1 MMVAFKH
8 PAAEEPVT
16 SGLGPD
22 TPMRD
27 MDKLTFDRLGLSPE
41 LLQAVAALGFEEAAP
56 IQAVAIPFLLEG
68 RDVVGQSQTGSGK
81 TAAFAIPAIELCDP
95 TVKAVQVLVL
105 CPTRELATQVADQVH
120 KLAAF
125 KRGIHALPV
134 YGGASFERQAYELKR
149 GSQIVI
155 GTPGRVIDHLERGTM
170 KLDRVKFVALDEADR
185 MLDMGFRD
193 DIRKILDSVPEQRQT
208 AFFSATVSPAIRSLI
223 NRYAREPV
231 ALQIEQKE
239 VSAPAIEQWFYE
251 VQPRMK
257 FDALMRLIDYHAFR
271 SGVIFCNTQRM
282 VDELA
287 DDLMAQGV
295 PSDRLHGGIA
305 QAQRTRVMNKFKKA
319 GFEFLVATDVAARG
333 IDVHD
338 LELVVNFD
346 LPYDPED
353 YVHRIGRTGRAGKR
367 GMAVTFVS
375 GRDLRKIQFLERFA
389 RTKIRRG
396 TLPTA
401 GEIGEKRVDA
411 LLARVRSVL
420 DEGAWK
426 AQASLV
432 DRLLEE
438 GVDSTELAAALF
450 QILSGPV
457 PEDPKSEPPAKVS
470 SPSPS
475 RGPEFKSLPPK
486 TRGGRAWIT
495 LSLGREGF
503 SGPKDVVDLL
513 VKYAGLSTREVGRI
527 DLGEGSSLVEVPA
540 AFALGLSPDG
550 NWLETAGGRVQV
562 SPMAKAGQPR
572 KQRQGR
578 R

>member
-1 MMVAFKH
+1 
-8 PAAEEPVT
+8 
-16 SGLGPD
+16 
-22 TPMRD
+22 

-41 LLQAVAALGFEEAAP
+41 VLKAVAALGFEEAAP
-56 IQAVAIPFLLEG
+56 IQAAAIPVLLEG

-81 TAAFAIPAIELCDP
+81 TAAFAIPAIELS
-95 TVKAVQVLVL
+95 VAAERAVQVLVL

-120 KLAAF
+120 KLAAH
-125 KRGIHALPV
+125 KRGLQALPV
-134 YGGASFERQAYELKR
+134 YGGASFERQAFELKR
-149 GSQIVI
+149 GAQIVI

-170 KLDRVKFVALDEADR
+170 KLDRVRLVVLDEADR

-193 DIRKILDSVPEQRQT
+193 DIGKILDAVPEQRQT
-208 AFFSATVSPAIRSLI
+208 AFFSATMSPGIRSLI
-223 NRYAREPV
+223 HRYSREPV

-251 VQPRMK
+251 VPPRGK
-257 FDALMRLIDYHAFR
+257 FDALMRLIDFHAFR

-282 VDELA
+282 VDQLA
-287 DDLMAQGV
+287 DDLQAQGV

-353 YVHRIGRTGRAGKR
+353 YVHRIGRTGRAGKH
-367 GMAVTFVS
+367 GMAVTLVS

-401 GEIGEKRVDA
+401 GEIGEKRADA
-411 LLARVRSVL
+411 LLTKVRTVL
-420 DEGAWK
+420 EEGTWRG
-426 AQASLV
+426 QASLV

-450 QILSGPV
+450 QILAGPTSEA
-457 PEDPKSEPPAKVS
+457 PESTAPAKAALPSPGREVAGKSAPPKS
-470 SPSPS
+470 
-475 RGPEFKSLPPK
+475 
-486 TRGGRAWIT
+486 RGGRAWIT
-495 LSLGREGF
+495 LSLGRGEL
-503 SGPKDVVDLL
+503 SGPREVVDLF
-513 VKYAGLSTREVGRI
+513 VDYAGLSAQDVGRI
-527 DLGEGSSLVEVPA
+527 ELGDGTSLVEVPA
-540 AFALGLSPDG
+540 GFAQGLSPGG
-550 NWLETAGGRVQV
+550 NWFETANGRVKI
-562 SPMAKAGQPR
+562 SPVAEAKKGR
-572 KQRQGR
+572 KTR

>member
-1 MMVAFKH
+1 
-8 PAAEEPVT
+8 
-16 SGLGPD
+16 
-22 TPMRD
+22 

-41 LLQAVAALGFEEAAP
+41 VLKAVAALGFEEAAP
-56 IQAVAIPFLLEG
+56 IQAAAIPVLLEG

-81 TAAFAIPAIELCDP
+81 TAAFAIPAIELS
-95 TVKAVQVLVL
+95 VAAERAVQVLVL

-125 KRGIHALPV
+125 KRGIQALPV

-149 GSQIVI
+149 GAQIVI

-170 KLDRVKFVALDEADR
+170 KLDRVRLVVLDEADR

-208 AFFSATVSPAIRSLI
+208 AFFSATMSPGIRSLI
-223 NRYAREPV
+223 NRYSREPV

-251 VQPRMK
+251 VPPRGK
-257 FDALMRLIDYHAFR
+257 FDALMRLIDFHAFR

-282 VDELA
+282 VDQLA
-287 DDLMAQGV
+287 DDLQAQGV
-295 PSDRLHGGIA
+295 PADRLHGGIA

-353 YVHRIGRTGRAGKR
+353 YVHRIGRTGRAGKH
-367 GMAVTFVS
+367 GMAVTLVS

-401 GEIGEKRVDA
+401 GEIGEKRADA
-411 LLARVRSVL
+411 LLSKVRTVL
-420 DEGAWK
+420 NEGTWRG
-426 AQASLV
+426 QAGLV

-450 QILSGPV
+450 QILTGPAAEAV
-457 PEDPKSEPPAKVS
+457 ENTAPTKPALPSPTREAAVKTAPPKS
-470 SPSPS
+470 
-475 RGPEFKSLPPK
+475 
-486 TRGGRAWIT
+486 RGGRAWIT
-495 LSLGREGF
+495 LSLGRGEL
-503 SGPKDVVDLL
+503 SGPRDVVDLF
-513 VKYAGLSTREVGRI
+513 VDYAGLSAQDVGRI
-527 DLGEGSSLVEVPA
+527 ELGDGTSLVEVPA
-540 AFALGLSPDG
+540 GFAQGLSAGG
-550 NWLETAGGRVQV
+550 NWFETANGQVKISPVAEAPKGR
-562 SPMAKAGQPR
+562 KT
-572 KQRQGR
+572 R

>member
-1 MMVAFKH
+1 
-8 PAAEEPVT
+8 
-16 SGLGPD
+16 
-22 TPMRD
+22 

-41 LLQAVAALGFEEAAP
+41 VLKAVAALGFEEAAP
-56 IQAVAIPFLLEG
+56 IQAAAIPVLLEG

-81 TAAFAIPAIELCDP
+81 TAAFAIPAIELSVA
-95 TVKAVQVLVL
+95 TERAVQVLVL

-125 KRGIHALPV
+125 KRGLQALPV

-149 GSQIVI
+149 GAQIVI

-170 KLDRVKFVALDEADR
+170 KLDRVRLVVLDEADR

-208 AFFSATVSPAIRSLI
+208 AFFSATMSPGIRSLI
-223 NRYAREPV
+223 NRYSREPV

-251 VQPRMK
+251 VPPRGK
-257 FDALMRLIDYHAFR
+257 FDALMRLIDFHAFR

-282 VDELA
+282 VDQLA
-287 DDLMAQGV
+287 DDLQTQGV
-295 PSDRLHGGIA
+295 PADRLHGGIA

-353 YVHRIGRTGRAGKR
+353 YVHRIGRTGRAGKH
-367 GMAVTFVS
+367 GMAVTLVS

-401 GEIGEKRVDA
+401 GEIGEKRADA
-411 LLARVRSVL
+411 LLSKVRTVL
-420 DEGAWK
+420 DEGTWRG
-426 AQASLV
+426 QAGLV

-450 QILSGPV
+450 QILTGPT
-457 PEDPKSEPPAKVS
+457 PEAAENTAPTKPAL
-470 SPSPS
+470 PSPT
-475 RGPEFKSLPPK
+475 REVTVKSAPK
-486 TRGGRAWIT
+486 KSRGGRAWIT
-495 LSLGREGF
+495 LSLGRGEL
-503 SGPKDVVDLL
+503 SGPRDVVDLF
-513 VKYAGLSTREVGRI
+513 VDYAGLSAQDVGRI
-527 DLGEGSSLVEVPA
+527 ELGDGSSLVEVPA
-540 AFALGLSPDG
+540 GFAQGLSPGG
-550 NWLETAGGRVQV
+550 NWFETANGRIKI
-562 SPMAKAGQPR
+562 SPVPEAPKGR
-572 KQRQGR
+572 KSR

>member
-1 MMVAFKH
+1 
-8 PAAEEPVT
+8 
-16 SGLGPD
+16 
-22 TPMRD
+22 

-41 LLQAVAALGFEEAAP
+41 VLKAVAALGFEEAAP
-56 IQAVAIPFLLEG
+56 IQAAAIPVLLEG

-81 TAAFAIPAIELCDP
+81 TAAFALPAIEMS
-95 TVKAVQVLVL
+95 VAAERAVQVLVL

-125 KRGIHALPV
+125 KRGIQALPV
-134 YGGASFERQAYELKR
+134 YGGASFERQAFELKR
-149 GSQIVI
+149 GAQIVI

-170 KLDRVKFVALDEADR
+170 KLDRVRLVVLDEADR

-193 DIRKILDSVPEQRQT
+193 DIRKILDAVPEQRQT
-208 AFFSATVSPAIRSLI
+208 AFFSATMSPGIRSLI
-223 NRYAREPV
+223 NRYSREPV

-251 VQPRMK
+251 VPPRGK
-257 FDALMRLIDYHAFR
+257 FDALMRLIDFHSFR

-282 VDELA
+282 VDQLA
-287 DDLMAQGV
+287 DDLQAQGV
-295 PSDRLHGGIA
+295 PADRLHGGIA

-333 IDVHD
+333 IDVND

-353 YVHRIGRTGRAGKR
+353 YVHRIGRTGRAGKH
-367 GMAVTFVS
+367 GMAVTLVS

-401 GEIGEKRVDA
+401 GEIGEKRADA
-411 LLARVRSVL
+411 LLTKVRTVL
-420 DEGAWK
+420 EEGTWRG
-426 AQASLV
+426 QASLV

-450 QILSGPV
+450 QILAGPT
-457 PEDPKSEPPAKVS
+457 PETAESTAPAKAALPSPGREAAGKSAPPKS
-470 SPSPS
+470 
-475 RGPEFKSLPPK
+475 
-486 TRGGRAWIT
+486 RGGRAWIT
-495 LSLGREGF
+495 LSLGRGEL
-503 SGPKDVVDLL
+503 SGPRDVVDLF
-513 VKYAGLSTREVGRI
+513 VDYAGLSAHDVGRI
-527 DLGEGSSLVEVPA
+527 ELGDGTSLVEVPA
-540 AFALGLSPDG
+540 GFAQGLSPGG
-550 NWLETAGGRVQV
+550 NWFETANGQVKISPVAEAKKGR
-562 SPMAKAGQPR
+562 KT
-572 KQRQGR
+572 R

>member
-1 MMVAFKH
+1 
-8 PAAEEPVT
+8 
-16 SGLGPD
+16 
-22 TPMRD
+22 

-41 LLQAVAALGFEEAAP
+41 VLKAVAALGFEEAAP
-56 IQAVAIPFLLEG
+56 IQAAAIPVLLEG

-81 TAAFAIPAIELCDP
+81 TAAFAIPAIELSVA
-95 TVKAVQVLVL
+95 TERAVQVLVL

-125 KRGIHALPV
+125 KRGIQALPV

-149 GSQIVI
+149 GAQIVI

-170 KLDRVKFVALDEADR
+170 KLDRVRLVVLDEADR

-208 AFFSATVSPAIRSLI
+208 AFFSATMSPGIRSLI
-223 NRYAREPV
+223 NRYSREPV

-251 VQPRMK
+251 VPPRGK
-257 FDALMRLIDYHAFR
+257 FDALMRLIDFHAFR

-282 VDELA
+282 VDQLA
-287 DDLMAQGV
+287 DDLQAQGV
-295 PSDRLHGGIA
+295 PADRLHGGIA

-353 YVHRIGRTGRAGKR
+353 YVHRIGRTGRAGKH
-367 GMAVTFVS
+367 GMAVTLVS

-396 TLPTA
+396 MLPTA
-401 GEIGEKRVDA
+401 GEIGEKRADA
-411 LLARVRSVL
+411 LLAKVRTVL
-420 DEGAWK
+420 DEGTWRG
-426 AQASLV
+426 QAGLV

-438 GVDSTELAAALF
+438 GVDSMELAAALF
-450 QILSGPV
+450 QILTGPT
-457 PEDPKSEPPAKVS
+457 PEAAENTAPPKPALPSPTREAAVKSAPPKS
-470 SPSPS
+470 
-475 RGPEFKSLPPK
+475 
-486 TRGGRAWIT
+486 RGGRAWIT
-495 LSLGREGF
+495 LSLGRGEL
-503 SGPKDVVDLL
+503 SGPRDVVDLF
-513 VKYAGLSTREVGRI
+513 VDYAGLSAQDVGRI
-527 DLGEGSSLVEVPA
+527 ELGEDTSLVEVPA
-540 AFALGLSPDG
+540 GFTQGLSPGG
-550 NWLETAGGRVQV
+550 NWFETANGRIKI
-562 SPMAKAGQPR
+562 SPVPEAPKGR
-572 KQRQGR
+572 KTR